1 MQTEGKL
8 KSIIKTKQEAHLAAL
23 KMELSHPTTKGDH
36 CESAWIKYLESF
48 LPKRYKV
55 DKGIVYDSDG
65 NTSEQIDI
73 IIYDPFYTPLIIT
86 TESGDKIVAAESVY
100 AVFECRQKINKAN
113 LEYASKKIASVT
125 SLNRKST
132 FVIDN
137 GKKKPGRKLTK
148 IIGGILATE
157 SSSITTVTNNVKH
170 FMNIDIG
177 YAPDNL
183 CFLSK
188 RIIYDNNEIVIK
200 NSIDAASL
208 FFWGL
213 LEDLHSIGTVAPIN
227 NMAYAEFLIGKNL
240 FGGDYGKAS

>member
-1 MQTEGKL
+1 MQTKGEL
-8 KSIIKTKQEAHLAAL
+8 KSIIKTKQEAHLATL
-23 KMELSHPTTKGDH
+23 RMELLHSTTKGDH
-36 CESAWIKYLESF
+36 CENAWIKYLESF

-55 DKGIVYDSDG
+55 GKGIVYDSDG

-86 TESGDKIVAAESVY
+86 TESGDIIVAAESVY

-113 LEYASKKIASVT
+113 LEYASKKITSVT

-132 FVIDN
+132 FIVDN
-137 GKKKPGRKLTK
+137 GERKSGRKPTK
-148 IIGGILATE
+148 IIGGILATK
-157 SSSITTVTNNVKH
+157 SSSMAATANNAKH

-177 YAPDNL
+177 YAPDDL
-183 CFLSK
+183 CFLSR
-188 RIIYDNNEIVIK
+188 RIAYDDYEMVVK

-213 LEDLHSIGTVAPIN
+213 LEDLHSIGTVAPIDN
-227 NMAYAEFLIGKNL
+227 LAYAEFLMGENP
-240 FGGDYGKAS
+240 FGGDHGKAS